1 MTVVG
6 WQEEVKR
13 LACKMMTHVP
23 FVTKSLNLLII
34 CLVGCLFAREIWYHV
49 LLRLRWHSGLTPSRH
64 YCANLAEWCVC
75 SRNARSHQKLTAS
88 ALILNLVILTSLMI
102 WIERNRTFNNNQ
114 LFLIQQEGFETLLV
128 IYIKKTPK
136 RVHLTGY
143 RRKEKK
149 THSKLTAKLMI
160 LAIVQC
166 SENIFSLLYG

>member
-1 MTVVG
+1 MLVC
-6 WQEEVKR
+6 QR
-13 LACKMMTHVP
+13 NLVP
-23 FVTKSLNLLII
+23 CSAAAKV
-34 CLVGCLFAREIWYHV
+34 A
-49 LLRLRWHSGLTPSRH
+49 LRPNPSRH